1 MKKVVFIFIFL
12 TSIVYAQMKI
22 IPTEEAFNASVT
34 QRDDFLFLDIKMAD
48 GVYLL
53 DDNFVFE
60 VVKSK
65 KFNFTNASQ
74 KSNSKIYNDKKVY
87 FEHFEAIVPIDI
99 LRANG
104 IKGKTTLKFTYQGC
118 ANGGITCYPPLS
130 ENFVLQVQSVK
141 NINTNSERGKIA
153 FMFFDKS
160 IFFVLI
166 SFFGFGLL
174 LSLTPCVFPMIP
186 ILSSIIVNNSKDNMS
201 SKKGFLLSFIYVFS
215 ASVAYAIV
223 GVIAGIFG
231 ANLQSTLQNF
241 WVILLFSILF
251 VLLALS
257 MFGVYSIDISNSLKT
272 KISKLSSGKNGLLG
286 VVIMGFLSALIVGPC
301 VAAPLAGALLYISH
315 SGNAF
320 LGAAALFVM
329 SFGMGVPLLLIGLS
343 AGRFLPKPGV
353 WMNRVMNFFG
363 IVLLFMAVWMLSRAI
378 EESIALIFY
387 GLLIVGISLYFGVFN
402 KNISKLLKIISF
414 IVLIYGALVFIG
426 GVSGA
431 GSLLNPLQNIISQKE
446 NKKDDN
452 YLHIKSLKEL
462 KDIVAK
468 EQKPIMIKFTASWCS
483 TCKEL
488 ENKTLSKPNVREKL
502 KEFVLIKI
510 DVTKYND
517 NDKELL
523 KYFELYGPPGII
535 FYKDNIEL
543 KNFQI
548 VGFKNESE
556 FLKHINEIL
565 DDVM

>member
-60 VVKSK
+60 VVKPK

-141 NINTNSERGKIA
+141 NINTNSEHGKIA

-363 IVLLFMAVWMLSRAI
+363 IVLLFMAVWMLSRVI
-378 EESIALIFY
+378 EESIALILY

-414 IVLIYGALVFIG
+414 IVLIYGVLVFIG

-431 GSLLNPLQNIISQKE
+431 GSLLNTLQNIISQKE

-488 ENKTLSKPNVREKL
+488 ESKTLSKPNVREKL

-535 FYKDNIEL
+535 FYKDDIEL

-556 FLKHINEIL
+556 FLKHVNEIL